1 MVSLTSAHTQN
12 LSTAARHSNEM
23 CVVDSVLLHSEY
35 LALVSYPGLS
45 CHLFPIMKAWSIVL
59 KRNCCT
65 LLRMAGFLRL
75 DLIVAL
81 VSFVPFTASTAS
93 LVAIMP
99 VFSAQHGLEDLG
111 LFSIIPVS
119 LPGIATLA
127 WRLVC

>member
-1 MVSLTSAHTQN
+1 
-12 LSTAARHSNEM
+12 
-23 CVVDSVLLHSEY
+23 
-35 LALVSYPGLS
+35 
-45 CHLFPIMKAWSIVL
+45 
-59 KRNCCT
+59 
-65 LLRMAGFLRL
+65 MAGFLRL

-93 LVAIMP
+93 LAAIMP